1 MFARLWTSYKPLQ
14 TTLRR
19 SHPSLLQLS
28 IMRSSF
34 AVLLAVAS
42 AALAAPFTFNLTS
55 SVAKRDYENVPFTW
69 YNTGLGACGETN
81 NDGDFIAAIGHGGFD
96 SFP

>member
-19 SHPSLLQLS
+19 SHHSLSQLS

-69 YNTGLGACGETN
+69 YNTGLGACGGYN
-81 NDGDFIAAIGHGGFD
+81 NDNEYV
-96 SFP
+96 SE